1 MNRKHLVVAGLI
13 SAVVLALGGYGLYR
27 AGMSAGRTQTLLG
40 ARSSTS
46 TTPPAPQ
53 KPGDIDP
60 QTGKKILYW
69 HDPMVP
75 AQRFEHPGKSP
86 FMDMA
91 LVPVVEGGIDS
102 GVVQISARL
111 EQNLGVRT
119 AVVTRGQL
127 RSEITASATV
137 GYDERDVALVQARA
151 NGFIERLRVRAT
163 LDAVRQG
170 EPLADLYVP
179 DWVASQVEY
188 LAVRGLTSPGAAD
201 LVEAARQ
208 RMRLAGMPEEL
219 VRSLEK
225 SAAPQTRFTLTA
237 PISGVITELTAREGM
252 TVASGAPL
260 FRINGLKTV
269 WVNAEV
275 PEALGERVHA
285 GDVVQARTPALP
297 GAVFD
302 GKVGAVL
309 PSVNTT
315 TRTVTARV
323 ELENPRMQLLPGMFV
338 TVQFVPAVGQDVLMV
353 PSEAVI
359 ETGTRRVVMLSEGDG
374 KFRPVNVETGAQGGG
389 QTEIRSGLSVGQR
402 VVVSGQFLIDSEASL
417 KATEARLQ

>member
-1 MNRKHLVVAGLI
+1 MNRKYLVAGLI
-13 SAVVLALGGYGLYR
+13 SAVVLGLCGYGLYR
-27 AGMSAGRTQTLLG
+27 AGVSAGRTQTLLG
-40 ARSSTS
+40 AGSSTS
-46 TTPPAPQ
+46 TMAAPQ

-91 LVPVVEGGIDS
+91 LVPVVEGGAES
-102 GVVQISARL
+102 GAIQISPRL

-119 AVVTRGQL
+119 ALVTRGQL

-151 NGFIERLRVRAT
+151 NGFIERLRVRAAF
-163 LDAVRQG
+163 DAVRQG

-179 DWVASQVEY
+179 DWVAAQVEY
-188 LAVRGLTSPGAAD
+188 LAVTGLSSPGAAD
-201 LVEAARQ
+201 LVDAARE

-219 VRSLEK
+219 IKALEK
-225 SAAPQTRFTLTA
+225 SRAPQTRFMLTA
-237 PISGVITELTAREGM
+237 PISGVVTELTAREGM

-275 PEALGERVHA
+275 PEALGERVQPGA
-285 GDVVQARTPALP
+285 VVQARTPALP
-297 GAVFD
+297 GVVFD

-338 TVQFVPAVGQDVLMV
+338 TVQFAPVLGQDVLMV
-353 PSEAVI
+353 PSEAII
-359 ETGTRRVVMLSEGDG
+359 ETGTRRVAILSEEDG
-374 KFRPVNVETGAQGGG
+374 KFRPVDVETGAQGGG

>member
-1 MNRKHLVVAGLI
+1 MNRKYLVTGLI
-13 SAVVLALGGYGLYR
+13 GAAALLLSGYGLYR
-27 AGMSAGRTQTLLG
+27 AGVNAGRNQLSPEAGPPTNA
-40 ARSSTS
+40 ART
-46 TTPPAPQ
+46 PQ

-75 AQRFEHPGKSP
+75 EQRFDHPGKSP
-86 FMDMA
+86 FMDMP
-91 LVPVVEGGIDS
+91 LVPVVEGSADS
-102 GVVQISARL
+102 GAVVVSSRVQ
-111 EQNLGVRT
+111 QDLGVRT
-119 AVVTRGQL
+119 ALVTRGQL
-127 RSEITASATV
+127 RSELTASASV

-151 NGFIERLRVRAT
+151 NGFIENLRVRAT

-179 DWVASQVEY
+179 DWAAAQVEY

-201 LVEAARQ
+201 LVDAARQ

-219 VRSLEK
+219 VRALEK
-225 SAAPQTRFTLTA
+225 SGTPRTRFTLTA
-237 PISGVITELTAREGM
+237 PIDGVVTELTAREGM
-252 TVASGAPL
+252 TVMTGAPL
-260 FRINGLKTV
+260 FRINGLKII

-275 PEALGERVHA
+275 PEALAERVHA
-285 GDVVQARTPALP
+285 GDVVQARTAALP
-297 GAVFD
+297 GVVFD
-302 GKVGAVL
+302 GKVGALL
-309 PSVNTT
+309 PSVSTA

-323 ELENPRMQLLPGMFV
+323 ELQNPKTRLLPGMFV
-338 TVQFVPAVGQDVLMV
+338 TVQFAPVVGQDVLIV

-359 ETGTRRVVMLSEGDG
+359 ETGTRRVVMLAEGG
-374 KFRPVNVETGAQGGG
+374 GRFRPVNVETGAQGGG
-389 QTEIRSGLSVGQR
+389 QTEIRSGLSAGQK